1 MAQPRTTAAPIPFV
15 WHPRTRRHV
24 PTAEI
29 WLGVRTPGTEVVERV
44 NVIREALIRAGHP
57 EVTAS
62 DPDPEALLAVHS
74 AGLIEH
80 LRTIHD
86 AWVVGGY
93 TTDPGQD
100 RVVPYVFPTEAMLG
114 GLPVRRP
121 TAAHA
126 RAGQYCYDTM
136 TLIGPGTWDAVEAAA
151 GAALTAVDLV
161 ATAAWVEGSDGSGTG
176 SPGGSSGAAPMAYAL
191 CRPPGHHAARE
202 AFGGSCYLNNAAI
215 AAEGLRARGARR
227 VAVIDIDAHHGNGTQ
242 AIFYNRGDVFY
253 GSVHVDPGAGW
264 FPHFMGFADETGKG
278 AGSGP
283 TATSPCPHD
292 PGTTAG
298 SPLSASSSRTPGRSA
313 PMRSSSPW
321 AWTQPSTTRR
331 ARCGSPATGCA
342 RRGSCWAAWACRRW
356 RSRRVAT
363 TSRPWGRWSPTASQ
377 GWPRVP
383 RGRRAADPDDG
394 RGPRQSSS
402 SRASQLASRSTGTS
416 NSGCRST
423 NVTSCP
429 ASHSRVTSSS
439 PRRRTS
445 SSMPR
450 SVSYTPALL
459 ERPVHERALLLLVA
473 VQRSHRR

>member
-1 MAQPRTTAAPIPFV
+1 MQPVAQPSTTAAPIPFV

-24 PTAEI
+24 PSAEI

-44 NVIREALIRAGHP
+44 NVIREALIRSGHP

-161 ATAAWVEGSDGSGTG
+161 ATAAWVDGPDTGHGAGAGPGT
-176 SPGGSSGAAPMAYAL
+176 APMAYAL

-215 AAEGLRARGARR
+215 AADSLRARGARR

-278 AGSGP
+278 AGSGANLNVP
-283 TATSPCPHD
+283 LPPRSGDDRWLTAIGQVVDHARTFGADALVVSLGVDAAIDD
-292 PGTTAG
+292 PE
-298 SPLSASSSRTPGRSA
+298 SPLRV
-313 PMRSSSPW
+313 
-321 AWTQPSTTRR
+321 TRD
-331 ARCGSPATGCA
+331 GL
-342 RRGSCWAAWACRRW
+342 
-356 RSRRVAT
+356 
-363 TSRPWGRWSPTASQ
+363 
-377 GWPRVP
+377 
-383 RGRRAADPDDG
+383 RAAG
-394 RGPRQSSS
+394 I
-402 SRASQLASRSTGTS
+402 
-416 NSGCRST
+416 
-423 NVTSCP
+423 
-429 ASHSRVTSSS
+429 
-439 PRRRTS
+439 
-445 SSMPR
+445 
-450 SVSYTPALL
+450 LL
-459 ERPVHERALLLLVA
+459 GGLGVPTVA
-473 VQRSHRR
+473 VQEGGYHLKTLGTLVADCLAGLAEGAQRAAHA

>member
-1 MAQPRTTAAPIPFV
+1 MNPVAHPPTTAAPIPFV
-15 WHPRTRRHV
+15 WHPRTRRHI
-24 PTAEI
+24 PSAEI

-93 TTDPGQD
+93 MTDPGQD

-161 ATAAWVEGSDGSGTG
+161 ATAAWVEGMGSTG
-176 SPGGSSGAAPMAYAL
+176 GAGPGGANPTAAAPAAAPMAYAL

-215 AAEGLRARGARR
+215 AADSLRARGARR

-242 AIFYNRGDVFY
+242 AIFYNRSDVFY

-264 FPHFMGFADETGKG
+264 FPHFMGFADETGRG
-278 AGSGP
+278 TGSGANRNIP
-283 TATSPCPHD
+283 LPPRSGDDRWLTAAEQLVDDARAFGADALVVSLGVDAAIDD
-292 PGTTAG
+292 PE
-298 SPLSASSSRTPGRSA
+298 SPLRVSRDGL
-313 PMRSSSPW
+313 
-321 AWTQPSTTRR
+321 
-331 ARCGSPATGCA
+331 
-342 RRGSCWAAWACRRW
+342 
-356 RSRRVAT
+356 
-363 TSRPWGRWSPTASQ
+363 
-377 GWPRVP
+377 
-383 RGRRAADPDDG
+383 RAAG
-394 RGPRQSSS
+394 I
-402 SRASQLASRSTGTS
+402 
-416 NSGCRST
+416 
-423 NVTSCP
+423 
-429 ASHSRVTSSS
+429 
-439 PRRRTS
+439 
-445 SSMPR
+445 
-450 SVSYTPALL
+450 LL
-459 ERPVHERALLLLVA
+459 GGLGVPTVA
-473 VQRSHRR
+473 VQEGGYHLKTLGTLVADCLAGMAEGAARAAAG